1 MWNRSFSPLR
11 RGLSAASVAAAAWG
25 LSLGLATLTAPA
37 QAQTAAAS
45 AQKLVPA
52 QSSVAFVI
60 KQMGVPVEGQFRKF
74 DAQVQ
79 FDPAKLATSRIGFTV
94 DVGSATMGSKEAD
107 AEMPKAVWFNA
118 PKFPQAVFQS
128 SSIKALGG
136 GKFEVAGKLSIKGNS
151 RDVVVPVTLAQTGSG
166 AALATT
172 ATGTLAIARLAFK
185 VGEDEWADTSMVADE
200 VQVKFKLALTGVPK
214 I

>member
-1 MWNRSFSPLR
+1 MWNRTFSPLR
-11 RGLSAASVAAAAWG
+11 RGVSSASVAAALG
-25 LSLGLATLTAPA
+25 LSLGWAALTVPA

-79 FDPAKLATSRIGFTV
+79 FDPTKLATSRIGFSV